1 MIHENNLEAKLYE
14 LERELRVAE
23 LNNWEFD
30 ISILKDEIKEVEHEL
45 YCEVC
50 FWERKMNYGAT
61 DEEVE
66 EAWEKIQELNDKI
79 RYIRSQY

>member
-1 MIHENNLEAKLYE
+1 MGWFRKNKEE
-14 LERELRVAE
+14 
-23 LNNWEFD
+23 
-30 ISILKDEIKEVEHEL
+30 ISQEEHEL
-45 YCEVC
+45 YCEVG

-61 DEEVE
+61 DEEVK

>member
-30 ISILKDEIKEVEHEL
+30 ISVLKDEIKEIETEL
-45 YCEVC
+45 Y
-50 FWERKMNYGAT
+50 NSY
-61 DEEVE
+61 
-66 EAWEKIQELNDKI
+66 L
-79 RYIRSQY
+79 

>member
-30 ISILKDEIKEVEHEL
+30 IEVLKDEIKEVETEL
-45 YCEVC
+45 Y
-50 FWERKMNYGAT
+50 NS
-61 DEEVE
+61 
-66 EAWEKIQELNDKI
+66 
-79 RYIRSQY
+79 YI